1 MTKYKSL
8 KSQTVQRT
16 TKFHTMYLELI
27 GQITWKPENI
37 QNGPRMHIVGATPIW
52 IATIASS
59 KEPSNPWNRLDFG
72 IHSTVPSL
80 WIFTTNIYV
89 CFHGTALYWCE
100 GGKAHLMTMF
110 LPDFFL
116 SPVAV
121 FFWNSISSTSAARK
135 SRVQETPQGEDVQ
148 VGIRNFEQVK
158 DATIGRDLARLSA
171 RPSSLQLFSHYMRS
185 QALIF

>member
-52 IATIASS
+52 LATIASS
-59 KEPSNPWNRLDFG
+59 KEPSNPWNRPDFG

-100 GGKAHLMTMF
+100 VCSCPT
-110 LPDFFL
+110 
-116 SPVAV
+116 
-121 FFWNSISSTSAARK
+121 
-135 SRVQETPQGEDVQ
+135 
-148 VGIRNFEQVK
+148 
-158 DATIGRDLARLSA
+158 
-171 RPSSLQLFSHYMRS
+171 SSLVQLQYSSETASVLRARQENLVCKKHPRVKMFKL
-185 QALIF
+185 ALETLNK